1 MDKNKLKSIH
11 EAIMKPKK
19 VIINKHYFPTGSDL
33 LDIVVGGG
41 EGFGYPI
48 GKIINLVGDK
58 SSGKTFLACE
68 IIAATYYHPEYK
80 NKLKWVYDDCESGFS
95 FDTKKLYGFEI
106 MPFKDE
112 KRTKSKTVEDAY
124 CNVRSFFEKLTD
136 DEYGI
141 YVIDSLDA
149 LNDKEGKKIAD
160 EQFTR
165 FKKRKESPEEKEEK
179 EKGSYRMGKA
189 KYLSNTFFPNL
200 ADLIEKKNGLL
211 IIISQVR
218 CNLDPF
224 SFEKYA
230 RAGGKAMD
238 FYAHTVLWL
247 ANVNK
252 IMKKDR
258 AVGITV
264 KAQNN
269 KSKTPRPYRST
280 FIKILF
286 DYGIDNIQ
294 SNIDYVFDLLTPRG
308 QLVKNPKAKWSDK
321 TLNLEGIKAFLIE
334 YNIEEK
340 YRKEVNAKLKVS
352 EVMKWLEDNKDDFIK
367 KAYIAEFSDSMNRKD
382 LIEFVSNNN
391 LKYILRK
398 KVVDKWEAIEESVKS
413 NLPPKYSEG

>member
-1 MDKNKLKSIH
+1 
-11 EAIMKPKK
+11 MKPKK
-19 VIINKHYFPTGSDL
+19 KIANKFWFPTGSDL
-33 LDIVVGGG
+33 LDILVGGG
-41 EGFGYPI
+41 ESFGYPL

-68 IIAATYYHPEYK
+68 VIAATYHSPLFSK
-80 NKLKWVYDDCESGFS
+80 KFKWVYDDCESGFS
-95 FDTKKLYGFEI
+95 FDTSKLYGFEI
-106 MPFKDE
+106 MPFE
-112 KRTKSKTVEDAY
+112 KKMRTKSPTVEDAY
-124 CNVRSFFEKLTD
+124 CNVRNFFEKLAE
-136 DEYGI
+136 DEFGI

-160 EQFTR
+160 EQFSK
-165 FKKRKESPEEKEEK
+165 FKKKKESPGEKEDK

-252 IMKKDR
+252 IIKKDR

-269 KSKTPRPYRST
+269 KSKTPRPYRSN
-280 FIKILF
+280 FVKILF

-294 SNIDYVFDLLTPRG
+294 SNIDYAFDFLTPRG
-308 QLVKNPKAKWSDK
+308 QLVKNAKAKWSNK
-321 TLNLEGIKAFLIE
+321 ELNLEGLKVFLAE
-334 YNIEEK
+334 HDLEET
-340 YRKEVNAKLKVS
+340 YRSTVKPKLKAS
-352 EVMKWLEDNKDDFIK
+352 EVINWLENNPDEFIK
-367 KAYIAEFSDSMNRKD
+367 KSFIAEFSESMSRKD
-382 LIEFVSNNN
+382 LIDFVLKNN
-391 LKYILRK
+391 LKYVLRK

-413 NLPPKYSEG
+413 NLPPKYSKE